1 MSGSSVNR
9 RRLCFTPMRVTAP
22 VTLQAGSRFL
32 PEDADR
38 IQAALAAAPGAEVEV
53 DLRGVRELHPAA
65 LACLARI
72 LADHRANVRFRGL
85 TERQAR
91 MMRYLGACA
100 PAVAEAAAP
109 HDPE

>member
-1 MSGSSVNR
+1 M
-9 RRLCFTPMRVTAP
+9 
-22 VTLQAGSRFL
+22 LQAGSRFL

-38 IQAALAAAPGAEVEV
+38 IEAALSAAPNAEIEV
-53 DLRGVRELHPAA
+53 DLRGVRELHPTA

-72 LADHRANVRFRGL
+72 LADRRANVRFRGL

-91 MMRYLGACA
+91 MMRYLGARA
-100 PAVAEAAAP
+100 AAVAEAAAP